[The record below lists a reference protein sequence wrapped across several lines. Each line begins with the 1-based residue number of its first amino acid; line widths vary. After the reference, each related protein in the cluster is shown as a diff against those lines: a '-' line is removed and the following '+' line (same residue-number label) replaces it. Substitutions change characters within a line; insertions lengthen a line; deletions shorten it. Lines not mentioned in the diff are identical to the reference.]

1 MIQELAQEILQGTGV
16 GTVEDSVTVHSAPP
30 ILQTR
35 LRAAETC
42 ASVLSAQAMLIN
54 HIWKM
59 RTGRSQTASFDL
71 QGASLAMQS
80 VFYQRIW
87 DYPIALPE
95 PDYPTVGMYP
105 TKDGRHVMID
115 GGYPLLRNGLLD
127 LLDCGHSTKAVGQA
141 ILGWDAAALEQA
153 IADRKLPG
161 VMVRS
166 QAEWLAHPQGKY
178 LAEQPVI
185 ELIKIG
191 EAPIE
196 GFPIQPSIHPA
207 AGLRPLTGIK
217 ILDLT
222 HVIAGPTSAK
232 ALASKGATP
241 LHIYSPHRATLPPF
255 DIDTGHGKLS
265 AFLDIKQ
272 DAGKKKLLELA
283 SEADVFAQSYRPG
296 SVSEMFPPEKLAEVR
311 PGIIYLS
318 ISCFGFDGPWHHHP
332 GWEQL
337 AQSVSGIAVTEGS
350 EQSPTLTKL
359 FFPNDY
365 LTGHLAATGVLAALI
380 RRATEGGSWHVRVSL
395 TRTAMMLMQQGLT
408 EASATT
414 PVVPVDILQRYMV
427 ETDTGFGRLHSL
439 GSIVRYSDT
448 TSRWDLPVV
457 PLGTHQ
463 AAWPEWLSVFSRKG
477 N

>member
-1 MIQELAQEILQGTGV
+1 MIQQLAQDILAGTGV
-16 GTVEDSVTVHSAPP
+16 GPVANSVTVDTAPP

-35 LRAAETC
+35 LRAAEVC

-80 VFYQRIW
+80 VFHQRIW

-95 PDYPTVGMYP
+95 PNYPTVGMYP

-115 GGYPLLRNGLLD
+115 GGYPLLRNGFLD
-127 LLDCGHSTKAVGQA
+127 LLECSNSARAIGQA
-141 ILGWDAAALEQA
+141 ILKWDAAPLEQA
-153 IADRKLPG
+153 IAEKKLPG

-166 QAEWLAHPQGKY
+166 QSEWLAHPQGQH
-178 LAEQPVI
+178 LAGTPVV
-185 ELIKIG
+185 ELIKIADSPV
-191 EAPIE
+191 ED
-196 GFPIQPSIHPA
+196 FPTQPNIYPA

-232 ALASKGATP
+232 ALASEGATP
-241 LHIYSPHRATLPPF
+241 LHIYSPYRATMPPF

-272 DAGKKKLLELA
+272 PQGQEKLLALA
-283 SEADVFAQSYRPG
+283 RESDVFAQSYRPG
-296 SVSEMFPPEKLAEVR
+296 SVSAMFPPEKLAEVR
-311 PGIIYLS
+311 PGIIYVS
-318 ISCFGFDGPWHHHP
+318 ISCFGFDGPWKLQP

-350 EQSPTLTKL
+350 EEKPELTKF

-408 EASATT
+408 DSSATT
-414 PVVPVDILQRYMV
+414 PVVPVDVLQRFML
-427 ETDTGFGRLHSL
+427 ERDTGFGRLHSL
-439 GSIVRYSDT
+439 GSVIRYSDT
-448 TSRWDLPVV
+448 VSKWDLPPV

-463 AAWPEWLSVFSRKG
+463 PVWPEWLSSFSRKG
-477 N
+477 V